1 MHENS
6 LSVVNR
12 YTRCP
17 ITTQIITEP
26 EKVIIGSNSTRKT
39 RCAWIEL
46 LSCARSIARFI
57 VRMAIATVTWK
68 TQHVGDKETCKQTKG
83 ISCDNGDR
91 NEFDELIRGNEQ
103 CQYSAD
109 ERGGEKD
116 RTQTELPVFN
126 A

>member
-12 YTRCP
+12 YTRYP
-17 ITTQIITEP
+17 ITTQITEP
-26 EKVIIGSNSTRKT
+26 EKVIVGSNSTRKT

-57 VRMAIATVTWK
+57 VRMAIVAVTWK
-68 TQHVGDKETCKQTKG
+68 TQHVGDKETCNQAKG
-83 ISCDNGDR
+83 ICCDHADR

-103 CQYSAD
+103 CQHSAD

-116 RTQTELPVFN
+116 RPQAELPVFN